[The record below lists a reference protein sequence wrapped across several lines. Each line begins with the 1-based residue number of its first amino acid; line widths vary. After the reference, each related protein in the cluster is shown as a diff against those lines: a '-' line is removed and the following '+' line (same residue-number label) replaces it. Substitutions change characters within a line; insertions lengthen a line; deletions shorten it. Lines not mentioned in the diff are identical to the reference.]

1 MAFSGAPS
9 HWKDDTSEQGQ
20 SSKALLLLLPR
31 SAFARFG
38 GRGQGHG
45 HRRRRRRNPTDDKS
59 LFGRGRSNGAD
70 WSDRPSL
77 VFVTSQQEGQHVCRS
92 TRSLSLSLFKR
103 QISEQV
109 VVQPSVQ
116 GFKKREKH
124 IRTNETT
131 GRRCRQK
138 CSLFTM
144 YDDDSTHRSRRHV
157 SRSACHTETNFTLV
171 GIGTNLPGQAEGEK
185 KKKKRDSFSLGIRR
199 SVNNWR
205 TAECPSQDNG
215 RIFY

>member
-92 TRSLSLSLFKR
+92 TRSLSLSLSLNDRYPNRSSSSHLCKA
-103 QISEQV
+103 S
-109 VVQPSVQ
+109 
-116 GFKKREKH
+116 KREKNTFEQTKQQGVGAGKSVH
-124 IRTNETT
+124 CSRCTMTIRLTVRAVTFLA
-131 GRRCRQK
+131 RRVILKR
-138 CSLFTM
+138 SL
-144 YDDDSTHRSRRHV
+144 H
-157 SRSACHTETNFTLV
+157 
-171 GIGTNLPGQAEGEK
+171 
-185 KKKKRDSFSLGIRR
+185 
-199 SVNNWR
+199 
-205 TAECPSQDNG
+205 
-215 RIFY
+215 